1 MVIGYHLIWTAYG
14 LWLPNDPRGSSSHEI
29 RCAEIS
35 GLGELHHGRRKVQPA
50 AGDIQRFY
58 EAAQQVL
65 KHELLKFS
73 DDEIETL
80 GEVFADVIQQRA
92 YTCYAC
98 AIMPDHVHILIRK
111 HRDKA
116 EQMIGHLQGSSR
128 EKLISL
134 GRRKAGHPVWG
145 GPGWKVYLETR
156 ADIERVIRYINDNP
170 TKARRA
176 RQSWRFVTQ
185 YDAWLPGLAP
195 R

>member
-1 MVIGYHLIWTAYG
+1 MVIAHHLIWTAYG
-14 LWLPNDPRGSSSHEI
+14 WWLPNDPRGSSSHEI

-35 GLGELHHGRRKVQPA
+35 GLGELHQGRRKVQPA
-50 AGDIQRFY
+50 AGDVRRFY
-58 EAAQQVL
+58 EAAQKVL

-80 GEVFADVIQQRA
+80 GEVFADVIRRRA

-98 AIMPDHVHILIRK
+98 AIMPDHVHMLIRK

-116 EQMIGHLQGSSR
+116 EQMIEHLQDASR
-128 EKLISL
+128 TALISL

-156 ADIERVIRYINDNP
+156 DDIERVIRYINDNP
-170 TKARRA
+170 IKARRA
-176 RQSWRFVTQ
+176 RQNWKFVTP
-185 YDAWLPGLAP
+185 YDGWLPGLAP